1 MTWKGSIF
9 QTVLFGKVFRSCLER
24 RFRFMCQNSTIES
37 LFGVVRLALYSSWSS
52 TRLIWFF
59 LVRNPRYHFT

>member
-37 LFGVVRLALYSSWSS
+37 LWCRTLCFVLELVVNKVDMVLPGAKS
-52 TRLIWFF
+52 
-59 LVRNPRYHFT
+59 